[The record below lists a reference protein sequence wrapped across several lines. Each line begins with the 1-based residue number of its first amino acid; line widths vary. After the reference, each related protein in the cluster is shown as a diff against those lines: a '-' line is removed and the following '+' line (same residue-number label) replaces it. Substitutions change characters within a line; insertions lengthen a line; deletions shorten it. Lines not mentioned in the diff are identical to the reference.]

1 MECAFFVPI
10 LEGKTEAARQ
20 FAAKMMEN
28 GGERFSQANTTV
40 TKESW
45 FLQQTP
51 VGDFLIVYTNAP
63 DPNQVSKNLAESQ
76 EPLDVWF
83 KEQVLELTGID
94 CNQPMGDAPEQIAAW
109 ER

>member
-10 LEGKTEAARQ
+10 LEGKTEAARA

-51 VGDFLIVYTNAP
+51 MGDFLIVYSQSP
-63 DPNQVSKNLAESQ
+63 DAGQVMRNLAEAQ
-76 EPLDVWF
+76 DPLDVWF

-94 CNQPMGDAPEQIAAW
+94 CNEPMGDLPEQIAAW

>member
-10 LEGKTEAARQ
+10 LPGKTEGARE

-51 VGDFLIVYTNAP
+51 MGDFLIVYSHAP
-63 DPNQVSKNLAESQ
+63 DAKQVMKNLAEAQ

-83 KEQVLELTGID
+83 KEQVLELTGFD
-94 CNQPMGDAPEQIAAW
+94 CNEPMSEFPEQIAAW

>member
-1 MECAFFVPI
+1 MEIAFFVPI
-10 LEGKTEAARQ
+10 IEGKTEDARA

-51 VGDFLIVYTNAP
+51 VGDFIIVYSHAP
-63 DPNQVSKNLAESQ
+63 DGQQVMKNLAESQ

-83 KEQVLELTGID
+83 KDQILELTGID
-94 CNQPMGDAPEQIAAW
+94 CNEPMGDLPEQIAAW

>member
-1 MECAFFVPI
+1 MPI
-10 LEGKTEAARQ
+10 LEGKTEAARA

-45 FLQQTP
+45 FLQKTP
-51 VGDFLIVYTNAP
+51 MGDFLIVYSQSP
-63 DPNQVSKNLAESQ
+63 DSNQVMKNLAEAQ
-76 EPLDVWF
+76 DPLDVWF
-83 KEQVLELTGID
+83 KEQVLELTGLD
-94 CNQPMGDAPEQIAAW
+94 CNAPMGDFPEQIAAW